1 MSCLEY
7 LEKLFKRRVNQL
19 SLNLISFQLY
29 ALRFTKVDNN
39 SCVFSFTVIWTQVQ
53 MRINF
58 LVALVAAMG
67 LMGLCQA
74 LSPPS
79 NTLRI
84 LFWRKMD
91 LRSKFITSTGPG
103 VWKVR
108 SNRIEHNEYIKR
120 KHKILNFY
128 YIIIQCI
135 IVTQNCFYCLKNAR
149 DC

>member
-1 MSCLEY
+1 MSFLEY
-7 LEKLFKRRVNQL
+7 IERLFKRKVNQL
-19 SLNLISFQLY
+19 NLNLISFQLY

-39 SCVFSFTVIWTQVQ
+39 SHVFSFTVIWTQVQ

-67 LMGLCQA
+67 PMGLCQA

-91 LRSKFITSTGPG
+91 SRSKFITSTGPDA
-103 VWKVR
+103 WKVR
-108 SNRIEHNEYIKR
+108 SNRIEHKEYIKK
-120 KHKILNFY
+120 KHKIFNF
-128 YIIIQCI
+128 IIQCI
-135 IVTQNCFYCLKNAR
+135 IVTQNYFNCLKNAR